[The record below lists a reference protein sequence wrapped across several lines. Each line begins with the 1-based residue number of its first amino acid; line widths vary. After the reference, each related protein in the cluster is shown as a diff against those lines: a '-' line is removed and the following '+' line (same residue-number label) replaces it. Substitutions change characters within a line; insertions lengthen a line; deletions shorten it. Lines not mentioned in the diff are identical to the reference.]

1 LETEFAAAL
10 PVIWRRAV
18 SAEGG
23 FGMLDMAQSLA
34 GRAMRKLAKLGKRRI
49 SSAWPKGVVSFTF
62 DDFPKT
68 ALLHGGAILERY
80 GARGTYYAA
89 FGLAG
94 SEDALGE
101 MFDCDDVRSAHIR
114 GHEIASHTFSH
125 CDCTRLEAKRLRAE
139 VRDNARAMAP
149 ILEGWPMASFSY
161 PFGAVSTQARTVLAP
176 CFSSCRGI
184 QPGINE
190 QVPDYADLRA
200 NKIYA
205 AEFDS
210 TRVKDLI
217 ARNSAVG
224 GWLIFYTHDV
234 RASPSAFGCTP
245 AQLDSVVE
253 YAARRATILPV
264 GDVVSRLGRL
274 AVYRQVGAMAASR
287 TTVRSIR
294 QREGATQ
301 TPVAWAPQPSPKVSP
316 F

>member
-1 LETEFAAAL
+1 M
-10 PVIWRRAV
+10 VDR
-18 SAEGG
+18 
-23 FGMLDMAQSLA
+23 AQSLV
-34 GRAMRKLAKLGKRRI
+34 GRATRKLAMLGRRRI
-49 SSAWPKGVVSFTF
+49 PSVWPNGVVSFTF

-101 MFDCDDVRSAHIR
+101 MFDCDDIRSAHIR

-149 ILEGWPMASFSY
+149 ILEGRPMTSFSY
-161 PFGAVSTQARTVLAP
+161 PFGAISAQARAVLAS
-176 CFSSCRGI
+176 CFASCRGI

-205 AEFDS
+205 AQFDQA
-210 TRVKDLI
+210 RMIDLVE
-217 ARNSAVG
+217 RNSAVG

-253 YAARRATILPV
+253 YADRRATILPV
-264 GDVVSRLGRL
+264 GDVVSRLGSRFARL